1 MNVQSGLF
9 SLRFGSLQVFVV
21 LYPGS
26 AVKCRNL
33 KLENSCYNND
43 ILEDNKD
50 PPTLFH
56 SGYVSFF
63 YFLSHA
69 SINSPCSGSPNSFER
84 LLLQTYQWNEA
95 SSVSVAKVPTC
106 KGVWSCKGSFY
117 TGSIFWLL
125 PLPSTMWA
133 TILISELS
141 SLPSGIGVADQD
153 NPGLSLFFFFP
164 LFYQSSIIHLP
175 PA

>member
-56 SGYVSFF
+56 SGYVSF
-63 YFLSHA
+63 
-69 SINSPCSGSPNSFER
+69 I
-84 LLLQTYQWNEA
+84 
-95 SSVSVAKVPTC
+95 
-106 KGVWSCKGSFY
+106 
-117 TGSIFWLL
+117 
-125 PLPSTMWA
+125 
-133 TILISELS
+133 
-141 SLPSGIGVADQD
+141 
-153 NPGLSLFFFFP
+153 
-164 LFYQSSIIHLP
+164 
-175 PA
+175 